1 MTTDQWNSNTYGL
14 ILNSLADGIY
24 MTDMDRK
31 ILFWNKAAER
41 LTGWPEEEV
50 VGHSCFDDLLAHED
64 LSGTRLCGED
74 SCPLHRAIICA
85 EPSTLPVTVFARSRD
100 GRRIP
105 VEVSV
110 GPIHN
115 AAGEVVGGI
124 ESFRDLTPLMEDLE
138 RARIIQEH
146 SMQAE
151 LPSDPRITFSAHNVP
166 MQYVSGDFY
175 RIEQI
180 TPDTY
185 AVMLADVTGHGVAA
199 GLYAMQLRSL
209 WEDSRELLP
218 SPAEF
223 VAHMNGKLFE
233 LTRED
238 DSFAT
243 GFYGVLDIAQ
253 HRLSYVLAGHP
264 SPFLLRDKE
273 TILFEGR
280 DPAIGLLSGVEFHEQ
295 EMALQPRDRILL
307 YSDGAI
313 EACDRQDHEL
323 GESGLSERVRNTGEQ
338 LSSEALHR
346 LTESIVDY
354 SQHTTLNDDITF
366 VGMTLHAIG

>member
-1 MTTDQWNSNTYGL
+1 MTTDQWNPDAYGA

-24 MTDMDRK
+24 ITDVDRK

-41 LTGWPEEEV
+41 LTGWPAEEV
-50 VGHSCFDDLLAHED
+50 VGHSCFDDLLSHED

-74 SCPLHRAIICA
+74 SCPLHRAIIYA
-85 EPSTLPVTVFARSRD
+85 EPSTLPALVFARSMD

-105 VEVSV
+105 VEVSAA
-110 GPIHN
+110 PIRN
-115 AAGEVVGGI
+115 EAGRVVGGI

-138 RARIIQEH
+138 RARMIQEH

-209 WEDSRELLP
+209 WEDARELLP
-218 SPAEF
+218 SPEALIT
-223 VAHMNGKLFE
+223 HMNAKLFE

-253 HRLSYVLAGHP
+253 RRLRYVLAGHP
-264 SPFLLRDKE
+264 PPVLLRGGE
-273 TILFEGR
+273 MIPIEGK
-280 DPAIGLLSGVEFHEQ
+280 DPAVGLLSGAAFHGHEL
-295 EMALQPRDRILL
+295 ALQPGDRILL

-313 EACDRQDHEL
+313 EACDLEGREL
-323 GESGLSERVRNTGEQ
+323 GESGLCEQLRNTPGP
-338 LSSEALHR
+338 LSSKMLRE

-366 VGMTLHAIG
+366 VGLTLNTIR